1 MVSAPVAAQVA
12 EVRLGTSFDCARIGA
27 GPSVPSLVCQTP
39 ELQLADVHQMQA
51 YYALRHAQPER
62 QQELRDQ
69 FNARIQGLVRE
80 CSTEQRRA
88 SGSQP
93 SCVVRAFG
101 DLHSFWF
108 QQLQQT
114 GNAAAVEEAR
124 HPASH
129 FVGAQH
135 ALKAAGFLSSDAS
148 VDGVFGSGSRQAIAR
163 FQSGRGIPATGFLT
177 SATADALMSLSAE
190 QTRAS
195 ATTRQPGTGSASAN
209 PPMVLVQG
217 SQAPSGSAEIH
228 AVVQR
233 HFIDAFARCWRLDQG
248 LPDHNIE
255 ILIVLDTSAIGRE
268 VRPSSQDVSRS
279 VQQTLYELANPRI
292 VREVRPPRQGVP
304 RDPVGRSLYEQAR
317 RALLDPRCY
326 QSGINLLLPSHVVVF
341 SMYFNRQGLTG
352 IENFVERMTDGERAE
367 YGRRVARAEA
377 EANQRARQQELDEQ
391 ERRGIEEARR
401 NQEAARRSQEDE
413 RRRNE
418 VRAARDEH
426 MRNLEQLERRHA
438 EATTQLRLYRG
449 RSKNILE
456 EIMNYTFFARED
468 GDISEGDAQFWVSG
482 YGGAHRCV
490 MTLMTVTS
498 QFSVLRSSLSSLRG
512 DDVVGWT
519 VFGGMMTG
527 LVDWQ
532 VIDLREFNE
541 QGFQIRQDRDA
552 SGSYFTLGD
561 ERQRIR
567 GSGSAVMERLRRA
580 WGLAFQECP
589 GRRSRF

>member
-195 ATTRQPGTGSASAN
+195 ATTRQAGTGSASAN

-233 HFIDAFARCWRLDQG
+233 HFIDAFARCLRFDRG
-248 LPDHNIE
+248 LPDQNIE
-255 ILIVLDTSAIGRE
+255 IRISLDSAGT
-268 VRPSSQDVSRS
+268 VRDVS
-279 VQQTLYELANPRI
+279 
-292 VREVRPPRQGVP
+292 PPRQGAP
-304 RDPVGRSLYEQAR
+304 RDPVGRGLYEQAR
-317 RALLDPRCY
+317 RALLDPGCY
-326 QSGINLLLPSHVVVF
+326 QIGINLLVPSRVLVF
-341 SMYFNRQGLTG
+341 SMYFNRQGFTG

>member
-108 QQLQQT
+108 EQLQQT

-195 ATTRQPGTGSASAN
+195 ATTRQPGTGSPSAN

-217 SQAPSGSAEIH
+217 SQAPSSAAEIH
-228 AVVQR
+228 AIVQR
-233 HFIDAFARCWRLDQG
+233 HFIDAFARCWRLDRG

-255 ILIVLDTSAIGRE
+255 IRIVLDASA
-268 VRPSSQDVSRS
+268 
-279 VQQTLYELANPRI
+279 I

-304 RDPVGRSLYEQAR
+304 RDPVGRILYEQAR
-317 RALLDPRCY
+317 RALLDPACY
-326 QSGINLLLPSHVVVF
+326 PIGITLPRSSSPILEF
-341 SMYFNRQGLTG
+341 SMYYTRQGLTG

-367 YGRRVARAEA
+367 YGRRLARAEA
-377 EANQRARQQELDEQ
+377 DANQREALAVAETSRQREQARQREISEQ
-391 ERRGIEEARR
+391 ERRREEQAQQERFRQELEMAQRAQEEQVRR
-401 NQEAARRSQEDE
+401 NIREANDALRVYQDRPKTL
-413 RRRNE
+413 
-418 VRAARDEH
+418 
-426 MRNLEQLERRHA
+426 LEQV
-438 EATTQLRLYRG
+438 
-449 RSKNILE
+449 
-456 EIMNYTFFARED
+456 MNYTSFAQPE
-468 GDISEGDAQFWVSG
+468 GISIGETTIFWVSG
-482 YGGAHRCV
+482 HNGTHRCILTR
-490 MTLMTVTS
+490 MTAV
-498 QFSVLRSSLSSLRG
+498 
-512 DDVVGWT
+512 
-519 VFGGMMTG
+519 
-527 LVDWQ
+527 
-532 VIDLREFNE
+532 NE
-541 QGFQIRQDRDA
+541 QRA
-552 SGSYFTLGD
+552 SGSGADPFTTFATILGLTSGIGIGSNADRLVDIREFSDQGFRIHSQGGQISRVGD
-561 ERQRIR
+561 ERRQIAA
-567 GSGSAVMERLRRA
+567 SPAAVMDRLQNA
-580 WGLAFQECP
+580 WGLAFRECP
-589 GRRSRF
+589 GRRSAF